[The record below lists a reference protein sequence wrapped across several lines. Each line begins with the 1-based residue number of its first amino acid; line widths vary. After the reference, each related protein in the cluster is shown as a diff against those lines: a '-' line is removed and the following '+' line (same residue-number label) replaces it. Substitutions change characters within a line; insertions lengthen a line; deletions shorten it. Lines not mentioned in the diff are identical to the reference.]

1 MTKARMII
9 SGKVQGVGFRATTRK
24 IANELGLEGLVR
36 NLRNG
41 DVEVFCEGSEEKINQ
56 LASRLKNLERTTL
69 GVRPRVDSLKIA
81 YKGEPEYSEAWKPY
95 SGFNISY

>member
-24 IANELGLEGLVR
+24 IATELGLEGLVR

-41 DVEVFCEGSEEKINQ
+41 NVEVFCEGSKEQINQ
-56 LASRLKNLERTTL
+56 LANRLRNLERTTL
-69 GVRPRVDSLKIA
+69 GVRPRIDSMKVA
-81 YKGEPEYSEAWKPY
+81 YEGDPGYAETWKPY
-95 SGFNISY
+95 SVFNIDY